1 MSYQEETVEIAQ
13 KIKRLTPKFT
23 QEFMEQC
30 FVFLQRRV
38 AFYTKMEKDSRNSTL
53 SDPHDILKYEAKR
66 CAAVEIERSFLSCLD
81 EFVASLKKP
90 KTRLRRMTRYQKERV
105 SLG

>member
-1 MSYQEETVEIAQ
+1 MSEQEEIVQ
-13 KIKRLTPKFT
+13 KIKRLAPKFT

-30 FVFLQRRV
+30 FVSLRRKI
-38 AFYTKMEKDSRNSTL
+38 AFYTKMDRDSRNSPL

-105 SLG
+105 SLSG